1 MDHVGD
7 SLDPAAIVQ
16 KAQPVTGS
24 LLLSGWR
31 YRAVLLSI
39 VFSAMGYLGFSLWG
53 GWQAVSAA
61 TGKVGLLG
69 IGVALLMSAINY
81 ALRFVRWQL
90 YLSVLGH
97 PLAWRKS
104 LRIYLAGFALTTTP
118 GKAGEAL
125 RGVLLRPLGVLYP
138 QSFAAFVSERLS
150 DLLAIV
156 LLTLFGL
163 SWYPQAQP
171 MILLGLALV
180 LTGSLV
186 LSRRHLLER
195 LQVSLSTKNTRVSSL
210 WQQLFNVLLAA
221 RQCLHGNV
229 LLTASLL
236 SLLAWSAEALA
247 FYWMLGWMG
256 AQIPLTFAVFTYA
269 LAMLAGALSFMP
281 GGLGS
286 AEAVMVGLLMFKGMP
301 GADAVAATVLI
312 RLATLWFAVAIGA
325 VMLSRF
331 TGATPVPNPQ
341 P

>member
-1 MDHVGD
+1 
-7 SLDPAAIVQ
+7 
-16 KAQPVTGS
+16 
-24 LLLSGWR
+24 
-31 YRAVLLSI
+31 
-39 VFSAMGYLGFSLWG
+39 MGYLGFSLWG
-53 GWQAVSAA
+53 GWQAVSEA

-97 PLAWRKS
+97 SLARRKS

-125 RGVLLRPLGVLYP
+125 RGVLLRPLGVPYP

-171 MILLGLALV
+171 MILLGFALV

-195 LQVSLSTKNTRVSSL
+195 LQ
-210 WQQLFNVLLAA
+210 
-221 RQCLHGNV
+221 
-229 LLTASLL
+229 ASLPTKTRA
-236 SLLAWSAEALA
+236 SVAC
-247 FYWMLGWMG
+247 
-256 AQIPLTFAVFTYA
+256 
-269 LAMLAGALSFMP
+269 
-281 GGLGS
+281 GS
-286 AEAVMVGLLMFKGMP
+286 NCSTCCL
-301 GADAVAATVLI
+301 
-312 RLATLWFAVAIGA
+312 RLASAC
-325 VMLSRF
+325 M
-331 TGATPVPNPQ
+331 ATCY
-341 P
+341 